1 MPTSLTSVTASAPKP
16 ARTTTKYPWPVP
28 DSSPNHHDDPP
39 PVVFFTGEDLVRA
52 MSPRAREPLRHGC
65 ALSAEFLGEPIDS
78 AELLSSTNRSV
89 VVRCRAGQASV
100 VVKHFRRRD
109 SARNASGFGYLRA
122 RYGSD
127 VLPSSARLVAHDDAD
142 RILIFEDFGSSV
154 DQNLNREDL
163 RKWISIWPS
172 MVLPAESS
180 AALWFRDSL
189 AAADPI
195 AAAKGRPGA
204 LPSLGLLDRSRLSI
218 EDVGRLLDPK
228 VSVLWCGDM
237 TPGNFAP
244 SADGGYRQIDT
255 EGTGYCDPAIL
266 VAEVRMGLPSAIGHK
281 RLHAL
286 LDPDEW
292 GDAADSLAEQWKVD
306 GQREI
311 RARLALEAILR
322 VLAPSRIPLHGIE
335 SLP

>member
-1 MPTSLTSVTASAPKP
+1 MVFSTVE
-16 ARTTTKYPWPVP
+16 
-28 DSSPNHHDDPP
+28 D
-39 PVVFFTGEDLVRA
+39 VVQA
-52 MSPRAREPLRHGC
+52 MSPRSREPLRRGC
-65 ALSAEFLGEPIDS
+65 ALSAEFFGRPVDS

-89 VVRCRAGQASV
+89 VVRFRAGRASV

-127 VLPSSARLVAHDDAD
+127 VLPSSARLVAHDDAA
-142 RILIFEDFGSSV
+142 RILVYEDFNSTAGP
-154 DQNLNREDL
+154 DLNREDL
-163 RKWISIWPS
+163 RRWISTWPG
-172 MVLPAESS
+172 MVLPADSA

-189 AAADPI
+189 AAADPV

-204 LPSLGLLDRSRLSI
+204 LPSLGLLDRSRLSA
-218 EDVGRLLDPK
+218 EDLGRLLDPK

-237 TPGNFAP
+237 NPGNFAP

-255 EGTGYCDPAIL
+255 EGTGYCDPAML
-266 VAEVRMGLPSAIGHK
+266 VTEVRMGLPSAVDHQ

-292 GDAADSLAEQWKVD
+292 GDAADSLSEHWNVNAE
-306 GQREI
+306 RET
-311 RARLALEAILR
+311 RARQALEAILR
-322 VLAPSRIPLHGIE
+322 ALAPSRAPLHGIE
-335 SLP
+335 P